1 MVNSA
6 QSMDYCKNVLPIP
19 QFEGTCWFNAL
30 LMSLFYSELMRNFFI
45 KELPLIRQKLSKQPK
60 VIEILEDLLFNN
72 YKVNDKNNQ
81 NFYNTLRPENILKQL
96 NKVDKSIFYIDEEW
110 IKDGWDGSLYIDQL
124 FRFFDIKN
132 KVLYLNLKKDYY
144 DMSNKNAH
152 ITSVKKTSNGVWDIE
167 WELLTR
173 LSEKSSYNKFK
184 SLNSKK
190 SMQMKKSKLYS
201 MPDDIDIIN
210 LDTSIDDHPPEE
222 IQFKNATFIL
232 DSLFLNNFNNTV
244 CNQNHQLAGITC
256 KSKKYLYN
264 GWTVKTKDPAMMK
277 NENML
282 FKAVFEKR
290 KELDDLKKERLNLTT
305 NMKTIFKGDFLS
317 HISTISKQIE
327 NKSEEVKKLE
337 QKFKQQYD
345 ENEKLKKNPKPCNL
359 VKYDWNKEDSNFC
372 IDIKNC
378 TYPKTSSDA
387 DLCYN
392 VKKGHRSYLYV
403 RTTMKNVDTESA
415 KESTKEL
422 SKKRETNVKPQ
433 QPLKRKKTSQPSN
446 DKEKICPPNQILN
459 PATKRCVSRKGKLG
473 KELIEYEKKQTPPH
487 KSPSPVKS
495 PEKPSKPS
503 SPIQNKDKEKTCPL
517 DQILNPA
524 TKRCVSK
531 KGVIGKKL
539 LAGLGK

>member
-1 MVNSA
+1 MNSA
-6 QSMDYCKNVLPIP
+6 KSMDYCKNVLPIP

-45 KELPLIRQKLSKQPK
+45 KELPLIRQKLSNQPK

-72 YKVNDKNNQ
+72 YKVSDKNNQ

-96 NKVDKSIFYIDEEW
+96 NKVDNSIFYIDEEW

-184 SLNSKK
+184 SINSKK

-210 LDTSIDDHPPEE
+210 LDYSIDDHPPEE

-277 NENML
+277 NENIL
-282 FKAVFEKR
+282 VKAVYEKR
-290 KELDDLKKERLNLTT
+290 KELDVLKKERLNLT
-305 NMKTIFKGDFLS
+305 NNIKTLFKGDFLS

-327 NKSEEVKKLE
+327 NKSEEVKELE
-337 QKFKQQYD
+337 KKFKQQYD

-359 VKYDWNKEDSNFC
+359 VRYDWNKEDSNFC

-378 TYPKTSSDA
+378 TYPKTSSDT

-403 RTTMKNVDTESA
+403 RSTMKHVDKESA
-415 KESTKEL
+415 KDSSNKL
-422 SKKRETNVKPQ
+422 ETNVNSQQ
-433 QPLKRKKTSQPSN
+433 QPKLKKSPQSSN
-446 DKEKICPPNQILN
+446 EKEKICPPDQILN
-459 PATKRCVSRKGKLG
+459 PTTKRCVSKKGKLG
-473 KELIEYEKKQTPPH
+473 KELMERERKQKQPA
-487 KSPSPVKS
+487 KSPSPEKPS
-495 PEKPSKPS
+495 KKPSKPS
-503 SPIQNKDKEKTCPL
+503 SPIQNKEKEKICPP

-531 KGVIGKKL
+531 KGAIGKKL
-539 LAGLGK
+539 LTGLGQ